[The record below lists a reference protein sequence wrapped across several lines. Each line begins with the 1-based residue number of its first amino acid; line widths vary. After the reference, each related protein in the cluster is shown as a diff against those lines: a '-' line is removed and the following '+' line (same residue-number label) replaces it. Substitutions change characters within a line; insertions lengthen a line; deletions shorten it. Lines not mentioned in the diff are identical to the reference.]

1 MRRGNRCPIQ
11 GGKRRLISSG
21 SDATNSEDAIVL
33 SSLVK
38 AVWQYRYF
46 IYTSVRADFNG
57 RVSRSRLGLL
67 WLVIAPLSQVLIYA
81 FVLSSLMSQRLPN
94 IDNRF
99 SYSLYLLAGFLGW
112 YLFTDIFNRC
122 LTLFIDNAN
131 VLKKISFPRM
141 ALPFVV
147 VISSTI
153 NNVIFFVIVAAVY
166 LATGYGFS
174 TSLVWLPVLFLLNI
188 LFATGLGLVCGVVN
202 VFIRDVGQM
211 CGVVIQFL
219 FWLTPIVYT
228 INILPPLF
236 QKIVMLNPLFWIIDS
251 YHRVLVY
258 GTAPD
263 YAALGAL
270 TLLSV
275 ALLSLALFL
284 FRKSSSEMVD
294 VL

>member
-1 MRRGNRCPIQ
+1 M
-11 GGKRRLISSG
+11 
-21 SDATNSEDAIVL
+21 L

-46 IYTSVRADFNG
+46 IYTFVRADFNG

-94 IDNRF
+94 IDSRF

-122 LTLFIDNAN
+122 LTIFIDNAN

-141 ALPFVV
+141 ALPVV
-147 VISSTI
+147 VIISAAI
-153 NNVIFFVIVAAVY
+153 NNVIFFIVVAAVY
-166 LATGYGFS
+166 LATGYGFG
-174 TSLVWLPVLFLLNI
+174 TSLFWLPLMVVLNI
-188 LFATGLGLVCGVVN
+188 LFATGLGLVCGVLN

-211 CGVVIQFL
+211 CGIVIQFL

-236 QKIVMLNPLFWIIDS
+236 QTIVRLNPLFWIIDS
-251 YHRVLVY
+251 YHRILVY

-263 YAALGAL
+263 VTMIGGIALVSA
-270 TLLSV
+270 V
-275 ALLSLALFL
+275 LLSLALFL
-284 FRKSSSEMVD
+284 FRKSNAEMVD